1 MKKRILMID
10 DDVALT
16 QLVKFTFEATGDYE
30 VCIEN
35 SALRGVETARRF
47 EPHII
52 LLDYIMPEMDG
63 GELSMRL
70 HDDPLLRR
78 VPVIMV
84 TAIVSSRD
92 ATNGLVERA
101 GHLMMA
107 KPVRFDILRHCI
119 EQQLVIAA

>member
-10 DDVALT
+10 DDIALT
-16 QLVKFTFEATGDYE
+16 QLVKFTFEATGEYE
-30 VCIEN
+30 VCVEN
-35 SALRGVETARRF
+35 APLQGVETARRF

-52 LLDYIMPEMDG
+52 LLDYIMPGMDG
-63 GELSMRL
+63 GELTMRL

-84 TAIVSSRD
+84 TAIVSPREAS
-92 ATNGLVERA
+92 NGVVERA

-119 EQQLVIAA
+119 EQQLVLAA

>member
-16 QLVKFTFEATGDYE
+16 QLVKFTFEATGEYE
-30 VCIEN
+30 VCVEN
-35 SALRGVETARRF
+35 SALQGVATARLF

-52 LLDYIMPEMDG
+52 LLDYIMPGMDG
-63 GELSMRL
+63 GELSLRL

-84 TAIVSSRD
+84 TAIVSSREASD
-92 ATNGLVERA
+92 GVVEKS